1 MLWEAVYIL
10 YFQFICIAMFFQCP
24 YSQVEV
30 CTVFACVMSNTIQ
43 GTTSEAQPQG
53 LSAPDL
59 QVLSARGVKISW
71 SEPQYPNGIL
81 LRYGVY
87 RRNHTDCTEKY
98 VTTPC
103 ASNRLCYVVSCV
115 GVEYDRC

>member
-1 MLWEAVYIL
+1 MPWEAVYIYYIFNL
-10 YFQFICIAMFFQCP
+10 SVLLCFFFRCP

-59 QVLSARGVKISW
+59 HVLSARGVQISW

-98 VTTPC
+98 VSTLC
-103 ASNRLCYVVSCV
+103 A
-115 GVEYDRC
+115 

>member
-1 MLWEAVYIL
+1 MPWEAVYIYYIFNL
-10 YFQFICIAMFFQCP
+10 SVLLCFFRCP

-59 QVLSARGVKISW
+59 HVLSAIGVQISW

-98 VTTPC
+98 VSTLC
-103 ASNRLCYVVSCV
+103 A
-115 GVEYDRC
+115 